1 MAIFIEEFIMNFKL
15 LVLCASLALTG
26 CQSYTDYVKN
36 KRSES
41 GELRALPGGQMAYF
55 SKQRVPNH
63 KLEKPATYD
72 AFEEMISGS
81 AEKEER
87 DMQELKAQA
96 QNQKLTC
103 SQRAVITY
111 RIMQE
116 QAYAT
121 GDYTQV
127 MNTSVQSLKKI
138 CEKNK

>member
-1 MAIFIEEFIMNFKL
+1 MAILFEEFIMKL
-15 LVLCASLALTG
+15 KLIILCASLALTG
-26 CQSYTDYVKN
+26 CQAYTDYVN
-36 KRSES
+36 TRGSQS
-41 GELRALPGGQMAYF
+41 GLQAIPGGQIAYF
-55 SKQRVPNH
+55 PKQHVPNH

-81 AEKEER
+81 AEKEEQ

-116 QAYAT
+116 HAYVT

-127 MNTSVQSLKKI
+127 MNTNVQSLKKI
-138 CEKNK
+138 CEKQK